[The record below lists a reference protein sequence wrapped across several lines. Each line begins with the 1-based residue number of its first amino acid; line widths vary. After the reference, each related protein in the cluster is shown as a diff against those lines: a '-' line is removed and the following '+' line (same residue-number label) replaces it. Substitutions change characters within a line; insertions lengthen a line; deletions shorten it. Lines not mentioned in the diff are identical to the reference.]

1 MTEDMMRQLR
11 ILEIERRPE
20 ACLGCGYEYN
30 CSTRGCAV
38 IRAAREQIQDIAQA
52 ADDVETKTQPED
64 SFSRGA
70 VLEILRGEASGR
82 EQ

>member
-20 ACLGCGYEYN
+20 ACLGCGYEHN

-52 ADDVETKTQPED
+52 ADDIEHKTQPED
-64 SFSRGA
+64 TFSRAA
-70 VLEILRGEASGR
+70 VLEILRGKNET
-82 EQ
+82 